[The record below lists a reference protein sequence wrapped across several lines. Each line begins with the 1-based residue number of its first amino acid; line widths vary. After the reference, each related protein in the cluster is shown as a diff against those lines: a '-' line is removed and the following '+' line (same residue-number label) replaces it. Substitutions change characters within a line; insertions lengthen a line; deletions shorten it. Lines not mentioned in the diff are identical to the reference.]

1 MFALPIFASALAAAL
16 IGSSAVPAFAA
27 PPAAEV
33 IVTEIAPDNTG
44 VDSFEY
50 VEVVNTSASDITVG
64 AGGLS
69 LAYTY
74 VDSDDRTR
82 DVPFTAPAGTM
93 LPAGTPV
100 VLWLNYTSGSVDTT
114 KYTTADFRAYWAG
127 VTGTTPDAYAVVP
140 VTGQAGMANAGGRG
154 IRVVGADGTAISWS
168 FYPAGSVAVD
178 RVAQFSRPADSTQR
192 SMTLAASTA
201 VPSPGVVD
209 PAVLL
214 PPAPTDPEPTPTTSP
229 EPTTSPAPT
238 TEPTTE
244 PTTQPTTA
252 PTTEPTTP
260 ADPAPAPDPALVAS
274 PLQITE
280 LLPDS
285 TNVGS
290 ADGYEFIEVYNSSD
304 SPIDWSDY
312 SLRYLYPVTDQ
323 TNSSTALWPSTPRDV
338 VIPSGGKLVLWVK
351 NPSNSAL
358 GLADFNAHFNTTLTQ
373 NQLVDVVSAGM
384 ANGSARGMQIVTN
397 TGFALNRAYYN
408 MVSTVDDV
416 DAEQGIQY
424 GFDAADITKQ
434 TLLRKAPATPGSVTA
449 DQVPAGLVVVPVDAQ
464 ASVVVDNTGDTVDP
478 AVDFPIDFTITDD
491 RQVRTVRL
499 TVSNDVDQTP
509 MVVDLLGQRVDPAD
523 TDPND
528 PLSRYAY
535 EIPGVDLYGKAWLE
549 YSVEVRDG
557 TNTVTTETRRITVTQ
572 GNTDP
577 VRLNVTEGQWLN
589 KTTRVAA
596 SASTPPGASLDIDGA
611 AVADT
616 TRSLEREPYFAF
628 EAGGVNTFFRNGVL
642 IGTDILTIFDEGIFE
657 GTETITT
664 AVPLSYVTAG
674 QPLTLSVWAGTKAA
688 PELSVE
694 NNDDF
699 TIQNL
704 RLVLPDGRALRPAG
718 YDDPARV
725 LQMGDSAGKLDFY
738 DAVFTIPDDAFG
750 SVAHQWDTTTVADGA
765 HVIGASAGDQRV
777 ERTVNVDNTAPA
789 VTTNMV
795 AESEYRGEFVMTGEA
810 TDAGSGVSAFVA
822 TLDGQAVKLPY
833 RASSVDLAGGRHTLA
848 LKGTDNVGNVTDT
861 SVVFTTPVEQPS
873 GITVLPE
880 EGAEVLEGKAEL
892 KARVDDPSGDT
903 LAVEFSRGYE
913 LDAANGGVSSR
924 VGTTEVSTEVDADP
938 AAARALSADE
948 VSALG
953 GVDGLDTEIS
963 SDTALPYQVFD
974 VAIPADAGADYQ
986 TKLTWTGSANTGAK
1000 VLMYVRNVTTGVW
1013 EEIDRHVT
1021 VDSDDVEFGLIAT
1034 VTAADHTANGAMQ
1047 VLVQHSEGFS
1057 GAPRSTRDTPITPLN
1072 ASDTPRSD
1080 YDFTLGWESDTQYYN
1095 ADPNNYKHQEAI
1107 HNFFLT
1113 QRDNL
1118 NLQYVT
1124 HTGDIVDNSLINDQW
1139 VRADAAYDKLDAAGL
1154 PYGVLAGN
1162 HDVNQMTNDYTQYSQ
1177 WFGQQRFES
1186 NPWYGGSHLDN
1197 RGHYDLISAGGI
1209 DFIQLYMGWAPGDA
1223 EIAWMNATLAQYPE
1237 RKAIINLHEYML
1249 TTGGLGPVPQRIYDE
1264 VIATNPNVMM
1274 VMSGHYHDAFTRY
1287 DQFDD
1292 NADGVPDR
1300 TVTQMLFDYQG
1311 LAEGGLGYLR
1321 LMQFDNVGQKMTVRT
1336 YSPSLDDYDSEDP
1349 SLEQEHQEFVVPYAT
1364 LGIQP
1369 KTKTLRTNAFTA
1381 EVQTTQTIG
1390 SVTGVASGTE
1400 ATMAWPTAPLGE
1412 VGWYVKVSD
1421 PFGAQFTSG
1430 VSTFRVVAAEVP
1442 TEPTDPGTPSD
1453 PSDPTQ
1459 PGAPDAGGQPG
1470 AAAPAGSGSGSS
1482 SPETLA
1488 ATGADPRV
1496 GLWMALALLLAGL
1509 AGARVAWRR
1518 RTARPSSPVE

>member
-1 MFALPIFASALAAAL
+1 LPAFASVLAAAL
-16 IGSSAVPAFAA
+16 IASSAVPAFAA
-27 PPAAEV
+27 SPAGEV

-50 VEVVNTSASDITVG
+50 VEVVNTASTDVTVG

-69 LAYTY
+69 LAYIYADT
-74 VDSDDRTR
+74 DDRAR
-82 DVPFTAPAGTM
+82 DIALTAPAGTV
-93 LPAGTPV
+93 LPAGRPV
-100 VLWLNYTSGSVDTT
+100 VLWLNYASGSVDTS
-114 KYTTADFRAYWAG
+114 KYTVDDFRAYWAG
-127 VTGTTPDAYAVVP
+127 VTATTPDAYTVVP
-140 VTGQAGMANAGGRG
+140 LTGQAGMANGGGRG
-154 IRVVGADGTAISWS
+154 IRVVDADGTAISWS
-168 FYPAGSVAVD
+168 FYPSGSVAVD
-178 RVAQFSRPADSTQR
+178 RVAQFARPADTAQR
-192 SMTLAASTA
+192 SMTLAASAA
-201 VPSPGVVD
+201 VPSPGIVD
-209 PAVLL
+209 PAVLV
-214 PPAPTDPEPTPTTSP
+214 PPTPTDPEPTAP
-229 EPTTSPAPT
+229 PT
-238 TEPTTE
+238 TEPTTFPE
-244 PTTQPTTA
+244 PTTEPTA
-252 PTTEPTTP
+252 PPTTEPTTP
-260 ADPAPAPDPALVAS
+260 PTELPAPDPTLVAS

-304 SPIDWSDY
+304 SPVDWADY
-312 SLRYLYPVTDQ
+312 TLRYLYPVTDQ

-351 NPSNSAL
+351 NAANSSL
-358 GLADFNAHFNTTLTQ
+358 GLADFNTHFNTSLTQ
-373 NQLVDVVSAGM
+373 DQLVDVVSAGM

-434 TLLRKAPATPGSVTA
+434 ALLRKAPATPGSVTA
-449 DQVPAGLVVVPVDAQ
+449 DQVPAGLVVVPTDAQ
-464 ASVVVDNTGDTVDP
+464 APAVTDNTGDTVDP

-509 MVVDLLGQRVDPAD
+509 TVIDLLGQRVDPAD
-523 TDPND
+523 TDPAD

-557 TNTVTTETRRITVTQ
+557 TNTVTTETRRVTVTQ
-572 GNTDP
+572 GDTDP

-589 KTTRVAA
+589 GTTRVAA

-611 AVADT
+611 AVTDT

-642 IGTDILTIFDEGIFE
+642 IGPDILTIFDEGIFE
-657 GTETITT
+657 GVETITT
-664 AVPLSYVTAG
+664 KVPLSYVTAG

-718 YDDPARV
+718 YDDPTKV
-725 LQMGDSAGKLDFY
+725 LQMGDTAGKLDFY
-738 DAVFTIPDDAFG
+738 DAVFTLPDDAFG
-750 SVAHQWDTTTVADGA
+750 AVAHQWNTTAVADGA
-765 HVIGASAGDQRV
+765 HVIGASAGDLRV
-777 ERTVNVDNTAPA
+777 ERTVNVDNTVPE

-795 AESEYRGEFVMTGEA
+795 AETEYRGEFVMTGGA
-810 TDAGSGVSAFVA
+810 TDAGSGLSAFVA
-822 TLDGQAVKLPY
+822 TLDGQAVQLPY
-833 RASSVDLAGGRHTLA
+833 RASSVDLAGGSHTLA
-848 LKGTDNVGNVTDT
+848 MKATDVVGNVTDT

-873 GITVLPE
+873 GIAVLPE
-880 EGAEVLEGKAEL
+880 EGAEVVEGEAEL

-903 LAVEFSRGYE
+903 LAVEFARGYE

-924 VGTTEVSTEVDADP
+924 VGTTEVSTEVDSAP
-938 AAARALSADE
+938 AAEAARALSADE

-1000 VLMYVRNVTTGVW
+1000 VLMYVRNVTTGAW

-1021 VDSDDVEFGLIAT
+1021 VDTDDVEFGLTAT
-1034 VTAADHTANGAMQ
+1034 VAAADHAANGTMQ

-1162 HDVNQMTNDYTQYSQ
+1162 HDVNQMTNDYTQFSQ

-1186 NPWYGGSHLDN
+1186 NPWYGESYLDN

-1223 EIAWMNATLAQYPE
+1223 EIAWMNETLAKYPE
-1237 RKAIINLHEYML
+1237 RKAILNLHEYML

-1287 DQFDD
+1287 DSFDD
-1292 NADGVPDR
+1292 NGDGTPDR

-1369 KTKTLRTNAFTA
+1369 QTKTLRTNAFTA

-1390 SVTGVASGTE
+1390 AVTGIASGTE
-1400 ATMAWPTAPLGE
+1400 ATMPWPTAPLGD
-1412 VGWYVKVSD
+1412 VGWYITVSD
-1421 PFGAQFTSG
+1421 PYGAQFRSG
-1430 VSTFRVVAAEVP
+1430 VSTFRVVAAPEEPGEP
-1442 TEPTDPGTPSD
+1442 TEPGEPGLPGE
-1453 PSDPTQ
+1453 PQQ
-1459 PGAPDAGGQPG
+1459 PGDPDAGTQPG
-1470 AAAPAGSGSGSS
+1470 AAAPAGAGAGSGSGSGS
-1482 SPETLA
+1482 TETLA

-1509 AGARVAWRR
+1509 AGARVARR
-1518 RTARPSSPVE
+1518 RSVRPSAPVE

>member
-1 MFALPIFASALAAAL
+1 LTFGVVTLSRSRLFAVPVLASVLAAAL
-16 IGSSAVPAFAA
+16 IGGSAVPAFAA
-27 PPAAEV
+27 APAGQV
-33 IVTEIAPDNTG
+33 IITEIAPDHTG

-50 VEVVNTSASDITVG
+50 VEIVNTAATDVTVG
-64 AGGLS
+64 PGGLS
-69 LAYTY
+69 LAYIYENTD
-74 VDSDDRTR
+74 VRTK
-82 DVPFTAPAGTM
+82 DVPLTVPAGTV
-93 LPAGTPV
+93 LPAGKPV
-100 VLWLNYTSGSVDTT
+100 VLWLNYTSGSVDTSKFT
-114 KYTTADFRAYWAG
+114 VDDFRAYWSG
-127 VTGTTPDAYAVVP
+127 VTGAAPDAYTVVP
-140 VTGQAGMANAGGRG
+140 LTGQAGMSNAGNRG
-154 IRVVGADGTAISWS
+154 IRVIDADGTAISWS
-168 FYPAGSVAVD
+168 FYPEGSIAAN
-178 RVAQFSRPADSTQR
+178 RVAQFARPADAAQR
-192 SMTLAASTA
+192 SMTLAASNAIPT
-201 VPSPGVVD
+201 PGTVD

-214 PPAPTDPEPTPTTSP
+214 PPAPTDPEPTP
-229 EPTTSPAPT
+229 
-238 TEPTTE
+238 EPTTE
-244 PTTQPTTA
+244 PTTA
-252 PTTEPTTP
+252 PEPTTP
-260 ADPAPAPDPALVAS
+260 PAPLPTPDPALVAS

-285 TNVGS
+285 ANVGT

-304 SPIDWSDY
+304 SAIDWADY
-312 SLRYLYPVTDQ
+312 SLRYLYPLTDQ
-323 TNSSTALWPSTPRDV
+323 TNSSTVLWPSTPRDV
-338 VIPSGGKLVLWVK
+338 IIPAGGTLVLWVK
-351 NPSNSAL
+351 NAANSAL
-358 GLADFNAHFNTTLTQ
+358 GLADFNAHFNTRLTQ
-373 NQLVDVVSAGM
+373 GQLVDVVSAGM
-384 ANGSARGMQIVTN
+384 ANGSARGMEIVTN

-416 DAEQGIQY
+416 DADQGIQY

-449 DQVPAGLVVVPVDAQ
+449 DQVPAGLVVVAPDTQ
-464 ASVVVDNTGDTVDP
+464 APEITDNTGDTVDP
-478 AVDFPIDFTITDD
+478 AVDFPIDFMITDD

-499 TVSNDVDQTP
+499 TVTNDVDRTP
-509 MVVDLLGQRVDPAD
+509 TTIDLLGRPADPAD

-528 PLSRYAY
+528 PRSRYTH
-535 EIPGVDLYGKAWLE
+535 EIPGVDLYGKAWVE

-557 TNTVTTETRRITVTQ
+557 TNTVTTQTRRVTVTH
-572 GNTDP
+572 GDADP
-577 VRLNVTEGQWLN
+577 VRLNVTEGQWLSG
-589 KTTRVAA
+589 TTRVAA
-596 SASTPPGASLDIDGA
+596 SAATPPGASLDIDGA
-611 AVADT
+611 AVTDT

-642 IGTDILTIFDEGIFE
+642 IGPDILTIFDEGIFE
-657 GTETITT
+657 GVETITT

-718 YDDPARV
+718 YDDPTRV
-725 LQMGDSAGKLDFY
+725 LQMGDSAGKFDFY

-765 HVIGASAGDQRV
+765 HVIGASAGELRV
-777 ERTVNVDNTAPA
+777 ERTVNVDNTAPE
-789 VTTNMV
+789 VTTNML
-795 AESEYRGEFVMTGEA
+795 AETEYRGEFVMTGGA
-810 TDAGSGVSAFVA
+810 TDAGSGVTAFAA

-848 LKGTDNVGNVTDT
+848 LTATDAVGNTTDT
-861 SVVFTTPVEQPS
+861 SVVFVTPVEQPS
-873 GITVLPE
+873 GIAVLPE
-880 EGAEVLEGKAEL
+880 EGAEVVEGTAEL

-903 LAVEFSRGYE
+903 LAVDFARGYE
-913 LDAANGGVSSR
+913 LDAENGGVTSR
-924 VGTTEVSTEVDADP
+924 LGTTEVSTQVDAAP
-938 AAARALSADE
+938 AAARALSTDE
-948 VSALG
+948 VSALA

-974 VAIPADAGADYQ
+974 VAIPVDAGADYQ

-1000 VLMYVRNVTTGVW
+1000 VLLYVRNATTGAW

-1021 VDSDDVEFGLIAT
+1021 VDADDVEFGLTAT
-1034 VTAADHTANGAMQ
+1034 VAAADHAVNGTMQ

-1072 ASDTPRSD
+1072 AADTPRSD

-1124 HTGDIVDNSLINDQW
+1124 HTGDIVDDSLINDQW
-1139 VRADAAYDKLDAAGL
+1139 VRADAAYDKLDASGL

-1162 HDVNQMTNDYTQYSQ
+1162 HDVNQMTNDYTQYSL
-1177 WFGQQRFES
+1177 WFGQQRFEA
-1186 NPWYGGSHLDN
+1186 NAWYGESYLDN

-1223 EIAWMNATLAQYPE
+1223 EIAWMNETLAKYPE
-1237 RKAIINLHEYML
+1237 RKAILNLHEYML

-1287 DQFDD
+1287 DDFDD
-1292 NADGVPDR
+1292 NGDGIADR

-1381 EVQTTQTIG
+1381 EVQTTQSIG
-1390 SVTGVASGTE
+1390 SLTGVASATE
-1400 ATMAWPTAPLGE
+1400 ATMPWPTAPLGD
-1412 VGWYVKVSD
+1412 VGWYVTVSD
-1421 PFGAQFTSG
+1421 PYGAQYKSG
-1430 VSTFRVVAAEVP
+1430 VSTFRVVAAPVEPVEPVEPGDPGDPGIPTVP
-1442 TEPTDPGTPSD
+1442 NPPAQPGTPD
-1453 PSDPTQ
+1453 GGTQ
-1459 PGAPDAGGQPG
+1459 PGAAE
-1470 AAAPAGSGSGSS
+1470 PAGAQPATPASGTGSDN
-1482 SPETLA
+1482 TLA
-1488 ATGADPRV
+1488 ATGADPRL

-1509 AGARVAWRR
+1509 VGARAATRR
-1518 RTARPSSPVE
+1518 RRSAR